1 MIPSNASNK
10 ALQELKNS
18 LEQKINDSI
27 EQPIEILEDKLFY
40 LCYVYYV
47 DLNGILPKPQI
58 IEIFHL
64 LSVIQEQTTKTHE
77 VSKALLE
84 LDKITED
91 YMKNYEFLCD
101 FLKLINYL
109 MI

>member
-1 MIPSNASNK
+1 M
-10 ALQELKNS
+10 
-18 LEQKINDSI
+18 
-27 EQPIEILEDKLFY
+27 
-40 LCYVYYV
+40 

-101 FLKLINYL
+101 FLKLINDLALVYGVIDL
-109 MI
+109 YNYRYRFSSNIESIKILNLPSIYSDIINMEII